1 MRLDGV
7 MMLVYA
13 GVGSYTMYRCA
24 KKIAD
29 FRRRG
34 YKQYIELDK
43 TPSDGM
49 TLHDI
54 IFHRMRNALHK
65 AATKALKELA
75 TPTRV
80 IVVDLRQGGQS

>member
-24 KKIAD
+24 KKLANV
-29 FRRRG
+29 RRRG
-34 YKQYIELDK
+34 FKQYIELDK
-43 TPSDGM
+43 TPGDNM

-54 IFHRMRNALHK
+54 VFHRLTSALHK
-65 AATKALKELA
+65 VATKALKELA
-75 TPTRV
+75 RPPKI
-80 IVVDLRQGGQS
+80 IVVDLRQCGQS